1 MDGELN
7 LIEMELREI
16 QVKDDMIGP
25 HIIVLGEKEGARE
38 FPIYIG
44 FAEILALDNALHGR
58 QAERP
63 LTHDLIMNVL
73 QGLGAEIKRVIV
85 DDLRHETFFGKL
97 AVRSA
102 SGVEGLIDSRPSDA
116 LILACKCRLPIFVAE
131 HVLEMVTRDPE
142 EEP

>member
-25 HIIVLGEKEGARE
+25 HIVVLGEKEGPRE

-44 FAEILALDNALHGR
+44 FAEILALDNALHAV

-63 LTHDLIMNVL
+63 LTHDLIVNVL
-73 QGLGAEIKRVIV
+73 QGLGAELKRVIV

-97 AVRSA
+97 AVRNA
-102 SGVEGLIDSRPSDA
+102 AGVEGLIDTRPSDA

-131 HVLEMVTRDPE
+131 HVLELVTRDPDE
-142 EEP
+142 DA